1 MPRVWYLASLAFLA
15 ASCGGLAGKSPTP
28 LVTTG
33 AETPVAAVEGLV
45 EAIGDGNF
53 AGAAGLAMP
62 GQAAMASL
70 AEGATFGE
78 IATALRQGDEEVAAN
93 FWSGFAQGAGSFLA
107 GDVAVEEE
115 GMVTDDGV
123 EFHQVVVD
131 PETGP
136 DRTLLVREDDGYRV
150 DLFASFGHGLADR
163 MTPAVER
170 LLTAGTGDSR
180 LILDRLQDIVPS
192 LLAAARLSSTTPEI
206 SQQLLA
212 LIEVITRF
220 G

>member
-1 MPRVWYLASLAFLA
+1 MLRVRYLVSLVFLA

-28 LVTTG
+28 LVTAG

-45 EAIGDGNF
+45 EAISDGNF
-53 AGAAGLAMP
+53 AAAAGLAVP

-78 IATALRQGDEEVAAN
+78 IATALREGDEEVAAN

-115 GMVTDDGV
+115 GTVDDDGV

-136 DRTLLVREDDGYRV
+136 DRTVMVREDDGYRV
-150 DLFASFGHGLADR
+150 DLFASFGQGLADR

-212 LIEVITRF
+212 LVEVITRF